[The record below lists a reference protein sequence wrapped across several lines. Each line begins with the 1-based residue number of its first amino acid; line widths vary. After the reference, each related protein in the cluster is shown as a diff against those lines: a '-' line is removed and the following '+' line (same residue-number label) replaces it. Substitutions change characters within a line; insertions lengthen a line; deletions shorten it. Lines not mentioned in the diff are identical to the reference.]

1 MAPSSADQEAQQ
13 VELKTKISNALKK
26 NGVIEE
32 VNDIVMHEPEHLKG
46 EHMAT
51 ASWYV
56 EVKFNNSSLKPK
68 YLFMKKYF
76 NNPAQTAMA
85 KGMKIMDKESSFY
98 LEFLPTARKF
108 CETRMG

>member
-1 MAPSSADQEAQQ
+1 MAPSSADQAQQ
-13 VELKTKISNALKK
+13 FELKAKISKALKT
-26 NGVIEE
+26 NGIMEE
-32 VNDIVMHEPEHLKG
+32 VNEIIMHEPEHLKG

-56 EVKFNNSSLKPK
+56 EVKFKNSSLKPK
-68 YLFMKKYF
+68 YLFMKNYF
-76 NNPAQTAMA
+76 NNPTQTAMS